1 MLPANRRAHPGC
13 HLERFGV
20 VGMRFDDVAGAARK
34 AQQARMEAA
43 ARCGSFEILFD
54 ASGREIYSDWS
65 SGIYHLVGRS
75 LHAGPVSREAFV
87 LAYVHAEDQARI
99 FEAEI
104 PEKTPLSALR
114 YRLISD
120 EGATVEVI
128 ERITEVVETTA
139 GRLVFATLH
148 DVRVEHAAYRSPQP
162 IPARM
167 PGICDDAPPRMTQ
180 TTQATIGTVDRMIAD
195 ERRRVARDI
204 HDDFGQLLGLL
215 KIDLTLLQA
224 SITPASPLS
233 RKVRDL
239 QELADAMMVSMRRIL
254 ANLPARAVAV
264 DGLASAVEQLI
275 EALRKRHPIKFSTCL
290 EFHQQKL
297 PMGMAQSI
305 YRVVQE
311 ALNNIV
317 RHAEAAHVHIT
328 CDTNDH
334 CLNLQISD
342 DGKGVSEGDLH
353 KVASYGLLWMRE
365 RVIGLQGRI
374 SLSRREPHGTVLDIQ
389 IPLSPSP
396 TGNGHQ

>member
-1 MLPANRRAHPGC
+1 
-13 HLERFGV
+13 
-20 VGMRFDDVAGAARK
+20 MRLDDMASAARK
-34 AQQARMEAA
+34 AQQARMEAT

-75 LHAGPVSREAFV
+75 PHAGPVSREAFV

-104 PEKTPLSALR
+104 PEKTALSALR

-120 EGATVEVI
+120 EGATVEVV

-148 DVRVEHAAYRSPQP
+148 DVRGEHAEYRSPQST
-162 IPARM
+162 PARM
-167 PGICDDAPPRMTQ
+167 PGICDEASPRMTQ
-180 TTQATIGTVDRMIAD
+180 TTQATIGMVDRMIAD

-233 RKVRDL
+233 SKVRDL

-254 ANLPARAVAV
+254 ANLPARVVAV

-275 EALRKRHPIKFSTCL
+275 EALRKRHPIEFSTCL
-290 EFHQQKL
+290 ELHQQKL

-317 RHAEAAHVHIT
+317 RHAEAANVHIA
-328 CDTNDH
+328 CDTNDR

-389 IPLSPSP
+389 IPFSPSP